1 MKGVNAIETEKDAG
15 KDGFSGVNSNFA
27 KDISAFSL
35 EYFNNDYKAINSET
49 PFASVDASSVAG
61 INSSELFNGN
71 IRYMQT
77 RLTNPTTGD
86 AMPMLNAYQYDQ
98 LNRLLKSR
106 SFENSLS
113 SGIWNPIT
121 YSNEY
126 YNAFE
131 YDAMGNILHQDRH
144 LRNGTKIEELTY
156 QYQYED
162 PTNQQRLM
170 RNRLYHLNDEVL
182 NTVDATDIDDMGQFD
197 SDIEDINVNN
207 NYAYDEEGRLVR
219 DNQEKIS
226 KIVWRVDGKVK
237 EIQRTT
243 GDAKWLK
250 FDYDAMGHR
259 IAKHVYANNSSTLER
274 STYYIL
280 DA

>member
-1 MKGVNAIETEKDAG
+1 
-15 KDGFSGVNSNFA
+15 
-27 KDISAFSL
+27 
-35 EYFNNDYKAINSET
+35 
-49 PFASVDASSVAG
+49 
-61 INSSELFNGN
+61 
-71 IRYMQT
+71 
-77 RLTNPTTGD
+77 
-86 AMPMLNAYQYDQ
+86 
-98 LNRLLKSR
+98 
-106 SFENSLS
+106 
-113 SGIWNPIT
+113 
-121 YSNEY
+121 
-126 YNAFE
+126 
-131 YDAMGNILHQDRH
+131 MGNILHQDRH

-162 PTNQQRLM
+162 PVNQQRLM
-170 RNRLYHLNDEVL
+170 RNRLYHLNDAISDA
-182 NTVDATDIDDMGQFD
+182 VDATDIDDMGKFD

-219 DNQEKIS
+219 DNQEGIS

-280 DA
+280 DAQGNQVSTYDHEVVTEIAQFNLKERNIFGSSRIGSKQDSINVLSATLTQNYTQVLGTKYFEFSNYLGNVLMVYNDVKIGLDTDSDGLVDEFLVGITNSSDYFSEAFS